1 MIHNLNTIISS
12 YISNKSADYIA
23 IESFVSSVA
32 GALVYVFPT
41 VSFYLYTLTS
51 SIFRQELRSM
61 LRSLFFCK
69 WSINNRRVEPTVG
82 SFSLQT
88 ISTR

>member
-1 MIHNLNTIISS
+1 M
-12 YISNKSADYIA
+12 A
-23 IESFVSSVA
+23 IKSFVSSVV
-32 GALVYVFPT
+32 GALIYVFPT

-51 SIFRQELRSM
+51 SIFRKELSTM

-69 WSINNRRVEPTVG
+69 WSINNDCRVEPTVG
-82 SFSLQT
+82 SFSPQT

>member
-1 MIHNLNTIISS
+1 M
-12 YISNKSADYIA
+12 A

-69 WSINNRRVEPTVG
+69 WSINNDRRVEPTAG